1 MKFKAW
7 LVVTWLGGLTSA
19 TLLHTALADTAQ
31 IPATLLLWQEQE
43 AGVAP
48 YQSRMLVTD
57 HYLRS
62 DDGRDDADFMLFDR
76 KSQRIYSVA
85 HAQHSIL
92 VIDAGRVP
100 ASAGPRPSVEV
111 LLQPDP
117 EAPKIGGRTVSHF
130 QLYTGRQECLQA
142 TIVPGLLPEAV
153 AAMREM
159 QTVLAGRQYRDMD
172 KTPEEYRT
180 ACFLVN
186 YVYDIDRHLQAG
198 MPIRELRED
207 GRQRVLLDYR
217 TGETVSPDL
226 FRLPQGY
233 TEEKVP

>member
-1 MKFKAW
+1 MKLKVWLIGAW
-7 LVVTWLGGLTSA
+7 LGWLSLGVA
-19 TLLHTALADTAQ
+19 AQTAQ

-43 AGVAP
+43 AGIAP
-48 YQSRMLVTD
+48 YQTRMLVTD

-62 DDGRDDADFMLFDR
+62 DDGHDDANFMLFDR
-76 KSQRIYSVA
+76 QSRRIYSVA
-85 HAQHSIL
+85 HDQHAIL
-92 VIDAGRVP
+92 MIEAGSVP

-111 LLQPDP
+111 LLRPDP
-117 EAPKIGGRTVSHF
+117 EAPKIGGLTVSHF
-130 QLYTGRQECLQA
+130 QLYSGNQECLQA
-142 TIVPGLLPEAV
+142 TLVPGLLPEAL

-159 QTVLAGRQYRDMD
+159 QAVLAGRQYRDMD

-180 ACFLVN
+180 ACFLAN

-217 TGETVSPDL
+217 TGEAVSPDL
-226 FRLPQGY
+226 FKLPEGY
-233 TEEKVP
+233 TQETVP